1 MDCSSHAQGLMGAS
15 PRASTVA
22 QAHAHAAMVEELMDQ
37 GVHSSYGV
45 EGPLGMVGLGNIN
58 DSYDVN

>member
-1 MDCSSHAQGLMGAS
+1 MDCSPHAQGLMGAS
-15 PRASTVA
+15 PRAST
-22 QAHAHAAMVEELMDQ
+22 HAALVEELMDQ

-45 EGPLGMVGLGNIN
+45 EGSLGMVGLGNIN